1 MTVSTIG
8 SVAEFVTN
16 GVTTNYPFYFKFLA
30 NEDLVV
36 TYVDPLGVS
45 SVLTLGTQY
54 TVSGAGNDQG
64 GSVITTA
71 ALAGPGQLVVSREM
85 DPFQQ
90 TSLRNQG
97 KFLAETHEDVF
108 DRLTMLIQQG
118 FAIFKR
124 ALTRPFG
131 RDYFHAEDRRI
142 KNVKDPVDGQDA
154 ATRGWSTKFF
164 SDLVDS
170 VTGAINTTTGIFYDS
185 GTLFDYLKF
194 GVSRKVDTVADLRA
208 LSMTRNQRAQP
219 LGYYVKGDGGGG
231 PSRIAMTGQP
241 PGTYVDNGGSVIV
254 PNGGDGSEAWVFEHI
269 GKINI
274 QWFGG
279 TTNPAV
285 DNTAFALTAVKDGV
299 KLIIPRGKTFSTS
312 GIMFM
317 NKSNFVVTGGGTLRL
332 MNASNKPVLGATDC
346 AGFSFDGVR
355 IDGNKTNQTETVQ
368 RNNGSCL
375 FAYRCSDFNIV
386 NNYAENGYSGAMVL
400 AVDNAGD
407 PTELRT
413 NGRIK
418 YNTLVNGGVVG
429 GLPAMLCDGIF
440 ANSDNTEIVGNI
452 IDGMTDYGIAGDYS
466 RNLTIDRNVIRNIAF
481 VCIGAVGAKTW
492 KITNNI
498 LSKAGG
504 GVFVTLSGNPSTAP
518 YVSDDVLIAGNQISQ
533 VVQQNGVNGDS
544 IFVDPSATNVKI
556 RGNGA
561 RDGYRGIACS
571 GPNVSVTDNDVTDMT
586 NRGLFVSGAGSFICG
601 NKTLRC
607 VSGNYFGDTISDK
620 TLIEDAPASGIAA
633 VGLLNG
639 WVNFGA
645 PYQTAGYSRQSG
657 RTALR
662 GVIKS
667 GSTGGVTMYVLPLG
681 YRPLEPIRAF
691 VPGDSAGGI
700 ANILID
706 IAGNVIHQSG
716 PVSEVHLAN
725 VTFVTA

>member
-241 PGTYVDNGGSVIV
+241 PGTYIDNGGSVIV

-285 DNTAFALTAVKDGV
+285 DNVPFALTAIQTGV
-299 KLIIPRGKTFSTS
+299 SLVIPRGKTFAVS
-312 GIMFM
+312 GIMVT
-317 NKSNFVVTGGGTLRL
+317 NKSDFRVTGGGKLFL

-346 AGFSFDGVR
+346 TSFSFDRVR
-355 IDGNKTNQTETVQ
+355 IDGNKANQTETVQ
-368 RNNGSCL
+368 RNNGVCL
-375 FAYRCSDFNIV
+375 FVYRCSDYEV
-386 NNYAENGYSGAMVL
+386 TNNVAENGYSGAAIL
-400 AVDNAGD
+400 AIDNAAD
-407 PTELRT
+407 PTELKT
-413 NGRIK
+413 NGRINWNK
-418 YNTLVNGGVVG
+418 LKNCGVPG
-429 GLPAMLCDGIF
+429 NPMLCDGIF
-440 ANSDNTEIVGNI
+440 VNSDNTEVIGNTI
-452 IDGMTDYGIAGDYS
+452 TGMTDYGIAGDYS
-466 RNLTIDRNVIRNIAF
+466 RNLTIHRNNISDVAY
-481 VCIGAVGAKTW
+481 IGIGILGAKTW
-492 KITNNI
+492 SVIGNKIARA
-498 LSKAGG
+498 AGG
-504 GVFVTLSGNPSTAP
+504 VYVTLSGNPATP
-518 YVSDDVLIAGNQISQ
+518 QFVSDDVLIEGNQVSQ
-533 VVQQNGVNGDS
+533 VVQRSGTLGDA
-544 IFVDPSATNVKI
+544 IFADPSATNIKV
-556 RGNGA
+556 RGNSA
-561 RDGYRGIACS
+561 RDGFRGFAFS
-571 GPNVSVTDNDVTDMT
+571 GTNVNVTNNDATDMT
-586 NRGLFVSGAGSFICG
+586 DRGFFVSGAGSYIEG
-601 NKTLRC
+601 NKSIRC
-607 VSGNYFGDTISDK
+607 AGGDYYGANISDK
-620 TLIEDAPASGIAA
+620 TLIENSPASGVAILTS
-633 VGLLNG
+633 LLNS
-639 WVNFGA
+639 WLNFGA
-645 PYQTAGYSRQSG
+645 PYSTAGYYRQAG
-657 RTALR
+657 RTYLR
-662 GVIKS
+662 GVLKS
-667 GSTGGVTMYVLPLG
+667 GNTGGAPMFVLPVG
-681 YRPLEPIRAF
+681 YRPLEPVRF
-691 VPGDSAGGI
+691 SVPGDSVGGV

-706 IAGNVIHQSG
+706 TSGNVIHVSG
-716 PVSEVHLAN
+716 AIAEVHLKN
-725 VTFVTA
+725 ISFVTA